1 MRVVPILA
9 LVCIPLSAQS
19 AGDVPKDVYPDS
31 RSRLPVIT
39 RENLS
44 EQGKKAYDTAAANA
58 PNGRPDGAVAIRLH
72 RSGADVRW
80 ESPVG
85 RALTELAIISTA
97 REQDQPYEWSL
108 HEMEAI
114 AVGLDP
120 AVIDAVRNKKAL
132 TGVAE
137 KESVVIQLAREIA
150 RHQVSSDTY
159 KRALKTFGESSL
171 VDVVTLMGNYTGT
184 ATRLSAFNQQM
195 PPGWKQFLPLPF
207 TPPSDIHPDSRSR
220 LPLIRTPAA
229 PPATPPALY
238 SRQLAPE
245 GTGPGQIG
253 RHGAGLTSLEA
264 SVGPRLMSVAV
275 LMTARAH
282 DQQYDWTMSEIA
294 ALQRGLEPAIIDV
307 IRHMSAPTGLGEKET
322 TIIQFGRELFGKHYV
337 TADTYARALRIFG
350 ERDLADL
357 VNLMAQHA
365 DDATLLTAFDQR
377 LPAAQ
382 KLLLPMP

>member
-132 TGVAE
+132 AGVVRSA
-137 KESVVIQLAREIA
+137 
-150 RHQVSSDTY
+150 
-159 KRALKTFGESSL
+159 
-171 VDVVTLMGNYTGT
+171 GT
-184 ATRLSAFNQQM
+184 R
-195 PPGWKQFLPLPF
+195 
-207 TPPSDIHPDSRSR
+207 
-220 LPLIRTPAA
+220 
-229 PPATPPALY
+229 
-238 SRQLAPE
+238 
-245 GTGPGQIG
+245 
-253 RHGAGLTSLEA
+253 
-264 SVGPRLMSVAV
+264 
-275 LMTARAH
+275 
-282 DQQYDWTMSEIA
+282 
-294 ALQRGLEPAIIDV
+294 
-307 IRHMSAPTGLGEKET
+307 
-322 TIIQFGRELFGKHYV
+322 
-337 TADTYARALRIFG
+337 
-350 ERDLADL
+350 
-357 VNLMAQHA
+357 
-365 DDATLLTAFDQR
+365 
-377 LPAAQ
+377 
-382 KLLLPMP
+382 